1 MVTRNLFKKNRSRRN
16 YDKEHTESSESVDNQ
31 NVNREHH
38 ANVKPKKGTSGKFD
52 SQLIA
57 TAEDSIQ
64 IIPLSVRNVAS
75 DQPTLSRSSPRST
88 VGEDERTLLSKSD
101 SKHSAYPDGVG
112 VERNERTPTYTG
124 VDYSELEEDS
134 SIREAES
141 CPKISGGFDA
151 SHDAQN
157 TLIDASE
164 RVREDASS
172 LGRIIESHDPRGERI
187 DVQEFTSSEDCQ
199 ANNPRVERMR
209 TSRENTDQHS
219 VDKIST
225 ERTVRNVQT
234 VKSVSPLT
242 MVTKGEINGV
252 TVEAINDTGAEATII
267 SAITAAKC
275 KLVVRKDAR
284 QQNLCGANQVRMKCL
299 GLAEFVIRF
308 GQLELDCSAYVIEN
322 LHAEILLGE
331 DFLSKHRA

>member
-1 MVTRNLFKKNRSRRN
+1 VRSKTHRPHGSERLSQRDTAGQQGTRNAQTRPKKLISLPYAGPYEGGEKRWSPNRRKEGEELELNEILKGGRIRKNEKMVTSNLFKKNRSRRN
-16 YDKEHTESSESVDNQ
+16 YEKEHTECSESVDDQ

-88 VGEDERTLLSKSD
+88 VGEDKRTLLSKSD
-101 SKHSAYPDGVG
+101 NEHKAYPDRVG

-157 TLIDASE
+157 TLIDSSE
-164 RVREDASS
+164 RVRESS
-172 LGRIIESHDPRGERI
+172 TKRS
-187 DVQEFTSSEDCQ
+187 Q
-199 ANNPRVERMR
+199 
-209 TSRENTDQHS
+209 
-219 VDKIST
+219 
-225 ERTVRNVQT
+225 RTV
-234 VKSVSPLT
+234 
-242 MVTKGEINGV
+242 
-252 TVEAINDTGAEATII
+252 
-267 SAITAAKC
+267 
-275 KLVVRKDAR
+275 
-284 QQNLCGANQVRMKCL
+284 
-299 GLAEFVIRF
+299 
-308 GQLELDCSAYVIEN
+308 
-322 LHAEILLGE
+322 
-331 DFLSKHRA
+331 